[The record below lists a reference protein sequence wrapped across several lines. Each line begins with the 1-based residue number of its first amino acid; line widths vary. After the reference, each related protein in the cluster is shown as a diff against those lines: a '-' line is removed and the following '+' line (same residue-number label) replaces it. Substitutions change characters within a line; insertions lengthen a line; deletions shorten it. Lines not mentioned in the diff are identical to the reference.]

1 MQNLNNDELYNYDNI
16 SSLTFTSFNIN
27 NIKDYDNLDI
37 KIINSLKKYKNS
49 PNLVDMLLDNI
60 QYDKLSDSDY
70 DILLDYISN
79 KKVSKIIDIILHQ

>member
-1 MQNLNNDELYNYDNI
+1 MQHLNNNDLYYDDI

-37 KIINSLKKYKNS
+37 KIINSLKKYNNS

-60 QYDKLSDSDY
+60 QYDKLSNNDY
-70 DILLDYISN
+70 GILLDYISN
-79 KKVSKIIDIILHQ
+79 NKVSKIIDIILHQ